1 MEYAVIE
8 PVSFKVIIFGVLAIV
23 SMLIIQITNKE

>member
-8 PVSFKVIIFGVLAIV
+8 AVSFKVIIFGVLAIV
-23 SMLIIQITNKE
+23 TMLIIQITNKE